1 MSKDKDCCFSR
12 VPGSHTSLISVRIR
26 TPSNWRKKTSHL
38 PTAQLKTHE
47 HIAYVGLVQRLFSQP
62 ERKRIFIAANKRVL
76 GSCFHGLSSLG
87 RRCLE
92 PFELVLAG
100 TAPESPDRRGA
111 GQGQAIWGVGGNVI
125 RRCSI
130 MHRKRPCSVEEVA
143 RKVHFA

>member
-12 VPGSHTSLISVRIR
+12 VPGSHTSLIFVRIC

-62 ERKRIFIAANKRVL
+62 ERKRRQVFTAANKRVL

-111 GQGQAIWGVGGNVI
+111 GQGRRFGESGG
-125 RRCSI
+125 
-130 MHRKRPCSVEEVA
+130 M
-143 RKVHFA
+143 